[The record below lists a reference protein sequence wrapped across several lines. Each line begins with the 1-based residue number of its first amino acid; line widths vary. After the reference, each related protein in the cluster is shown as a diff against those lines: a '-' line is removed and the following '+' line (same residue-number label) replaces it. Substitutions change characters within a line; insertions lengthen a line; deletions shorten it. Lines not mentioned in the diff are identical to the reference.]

1 MKNYYS
7 ENLKK
12 FEDTNLDIMDTYL
25 AFCVNHHIWMNNEL
39 SHKLEKGVEFDV
51 KLFETICKFVSQ
63 YVDSIETNV
72 DIRDILDII
81 DIAVDNDDITIK
93 EIKSIFRNRKN
104 YSKLTNIC
112 YMRILW

>member
-25 AFCVNHHIWMNNEL
+25 AFCVNHHIWMNDEL

-51 KLFETICKFVSQ
+51 ELFETICKFVSQ
-63 YVDSIETNV
+63 YVDPIETNV
-72 DIRDILDII
+72 DIRNIVDVIE
-81 DIAVDNDDITIK
+81 IAVGT
-93 EIKSIFRNRKN
+93 E
-104 YSKLTNIC
+104 
-112 YMRILW
+112 

>member
-12 FEDTNLDIMDTYL
+12 FEETNLDIMDTYL
-25 AFCVNHHIWMNNEL
+25 AFCVNHHIWMNDEL

-51 KLFETICKFVSQ
+51 ELFETICKFVSQ

-72 DIRDILDII
+72 DIRDILDVI

-104 YSKLTNIC
+104 YSKLTDICNI
-112 YMRILW
+112 RILW